1 MKIVSPHQKSVGT
14 KTKMLEHP
22 RSSPP
27 IANCLTR
34 SKLTSYNINTIT
46 AIQFD

>member
-1 MKIVSPHQKSVGT
+1 LQHKENPFEQ

-27 IANCLTR
+27 IASCPTR
-34 SKLTSYNINTIT
+34 SSTEEHPCWLGRV
-46 AIQFD
+46 